1 MQNSWSAL
9 PVAALPGLLKELKDR
24 GYHIVQVVPPAPTEL
39 ETVAGPKAS
48 PLASDL
54 TDQIIYNGGRTAAW
68 PQTDVNVAP
77 DNTSGPQLP
86 MPSVQNFGI
95 SFQGQLLLGAEL
107 GMGGLHNHD
116 P

>member
-1 MQNSWSAL
+1 MAVGVRFARS
-9 PVAALPGLLKELKDR
+9 
-24 GYHIVQVVPPAPTEL
+24 
-39 ETVAGPKAS
+39 
-48 PLASDL
+48 
-54 TDQIIYNGGRTAAW
+54 NGAQAAAW